1 VARVKYIAAGTES
14 VIELEVGS
22 NLMQGAVSNLID
34 GIVAECGGGCSCA
47 TCHVYIAENW
57 LDKVEAPSDMELAML
72 GCVPEPKANSRLS
85 CQIVVTEELDGL
97 VVHVPESQY

>member
-1 VARVKYIAAGTES
+1 MARVKYIAGGAEN
-14 VIELEVGS
+14 VIELENGS
-22 NLMQGAVSNLID
+22 NLMQGAVNNLID

-47 TCHVYIAENW
+47 TCHVYIDERW
-57 LDKVEAPSDMELAML
+57 LDKVEAPSDMELEMI
-72 GCVPEPKANSRLS
+72 GCVPKPKTNSRLS